1 MRIGIDARELIGK
14 RTGVGRYLADL
25 CAEWLHLPEATG
37 HHFVLYSPLAGRDP
51 AVLGAPFRGSSAP
64 AFEHRSIRGQPGTWW
79 EQVRLP
85 PAANR
90 DEIDVFFA
98 PAYSAPLRLRAPVV
112 VTMHDVS
119 FAAHPE
125 WFGRREGR
133 RRRWLARRTA
143 RRARQVIA
151 VSEFS
156 RREIVNYLGIS
167 ADRIAVVWSGV
178 RARAARPD
186 ADRDPLV
193 LYVGSIFNRRH
204 IPELIRAFRLV
215 ADAIPDAR
223 LAIVGDNRT
232 HPRQDPESLAAEARI
247 RDRIAVMSYVSEDDL
262 ANLYARA
269 RVFVFLSEYEGFG
282 MTPLEALSAGVAVV
296 AADTPVARELYGDA
310 AQLVSPT
317 AVDEIGAA
325 VAALLGDAQARRR
338 AQERAAHLLPRF
350 SWDRT
355 AKETLRLIE
364 RAARP
369 PA

>member
-25 CAEWLHLPEATG
+25 CTEWLHLPEAAG
-37 HHFVLYSPLAGRDP
+37 HCFVLYSPLTGRDP
-51 AVLGAPFRGSSAP
+51 AVLGAPFRGSRAP
-64 AFEHRSIRGQPGTWW
+64 AFEHRPVPGGRGTWW

-85 PAANR
+85 PVTNR
-90 DEIDVFFA
+90 DALDVFFA
-98 PAYSAPLRLRAPVV
+98 PAYSAPLRLRVPVV

-125 WFGRREGR
+125 WFAGREGWR
-133 RRRWLARRTA
+133 RCWLARHTA
-143 RRARQVIA
+143 RRARQVIT

-156 RREIVNYLGIS
+156 RREIVNHLGTPG
-167 ADRIAVVWSGV
+167 DRIRVVWSGV
-178 RARAARPD
+178 RPRTSRPD
-186 ADRDPLV
+186 AERDPLV

-215 ADAIPDAR
+215 ADVIPDAR

-262 ANLYARA
+262 DNLYARA

-282 MTPLEALSAGVAVV
+282 MTPLEALSAGVPVV

-317 AVDEIGAA
+317 AVDDIGAA

-338 AQERAAHLLPRF
+338 AQARAARLLPRF
-350 SWDRT
+350 SWER
-355 AKETLRLIE
+355 AARETLRLIE
-364 RAARP
+364 QAARV